1 MKRVLGAA
9 VLVAGLLSGTA
20 ASATTTTTPSR
31 TSATSPSRTTPTAGQ
46 QRQQQIATQI
56 VTLRSQVADA
66 SAEEGR
72 LLDLLDA
79 SDARL
84 RDLSTKIAAID
95 GRIVPAQQQL
105 DVAQGR
111 LDGIEA
117 HYLATSAQLEATQH
131 QLDTATDDLRQRAV
145 DAYVGGP
152 EATAYADLVF
162 HLDDVRALAASTV
175 YLKAVLDGRARIVHQ
190 YRVLQGR
197 TTGLVAALDGQRAD
211 ALQERNVVAGTESAL
226 EIARRSQ
233 DGLRQQA
240 LAEQN
245 QRQSLI
251 AQVRGKKA
259 EFQSQI
265 RSLQTES
272 ASIARL
278 LRSRQAGQR
287 VQPSGHGVLSSP
299 IPGAAVTS
307 GFGPRVHPIFETVRM
322 HTGIDLAAGMGDP
335 IHAAAN
341 GVVVFAGPRGGYGL
355 ATLIDHGGSLAT
367 LYAHQSQILVSA
379 GQHVVRGQVIGLVGA
394 TGYATG
400 PHLHFEVRVNGTPV
414 DPMPYL

>member
-1 MKRVLGAA
+1 MARGSGVAGVVRVAGVKRVLGAA

-84 RDLSTKIAAID
+84 RDVSAKIAAID

-105 DVAQGR
+105 DAAQGR

-117 HYLATSAQLEATQH
+117 HYLATSAQLEVTQH

-152 EATAYADLVF
+152 EATAYADLVV
-162 HLDDVRALAASTV
+162 HLDDARALAASTT
-175 YLKAVLDGRARIVHQ
+175 YLKVILDGRTRIVHQ

-197 TTGLVAALDGQRAD
+197 TTGLVVALDGQRAD
-211 ALQERNVVAGTESAL
+211 ALQERNVVAGTETAL

-287 VQPSGHGVLSSP
+287 VQPS
-299 IPGAAVTS
+299 
-307 GFGPRVHPIFETVRM
+307 
-322 HTGIDLAAGMGDP
+322 
-335 IHAAAN
+335 
-341 GVVVFAGPRGGYGL
+341 
-355 ATLIDHGGSLAT
+355 
-367 LYAHQSQILVSA
+367 
-379 GQHVVRGQVIGLVGA
+379 
-394 TGYATG
+394 
-400 PHLHFEVRVNGTPV
+400 
-414 DPMPYL
+414 